1 MRRNR
6 CHQVLAGRHSLIA
19 PVGGGRGPAPGAAG
33 APGAPGRDRR
43 PHHRYRLLGTLSL
56 LALAG
61 GVLSACSSSPS
72 TSAPKA
78 ASTSGSG
85 TAAKAA
91 SITIALPVAEP
102 VQSPVYLAQKLGYFR
117 QAGLNVNIVVLAG
130 DTAANAAMIAGSVQ
144 YTSVNAVSLLTAAEK
159 GVPVQNVCMEYDGPE
174 WALAVSKSTLSSDH
188 VSKGM
193 GLKQLLAGLHGAKI
207 AIVGSAAAAPGL
219 MLNGLLKQ
227 QGLPAGSLSLVGVHA
242 SSDLASAYS
251 HGEVQALFD
260 TQPTPDEIVQKFGGQ
275 VVFDTTQVSSLAQIP
290 WEGIIGTKSYISKNP
305 SIDKAVCN
313 AIGMADN
320 YLRQH
325 PSGAVSQLSG
335 TFPNLSPALLGVAL
349 KAYRWAPDGRMTA
362 AQWSN
367 GATLLAQLG
376 MIKSAPSASTLSG
389 AFTTKYLPAG

>member
-1 MRRNR
+1 
-6 CHQVLAGRHSLIA
+6 L
-19 PVGGGRGPAPGAAG
+19 
-33 APGAPGRDRR
+33 
-43 PHHRYRLLGTLSL
+43 HHRYRLLGTLGL
-56 LALAG
+56 VALAG
-61 GVLSACSSSPS
+61 GILSACSSSPS

-85 TAAKAA
+85 TAAKAT
-91 SITIALPVAEP
+91 SITIALPVSEP

-193 GLKQLLAGLHGAKI
+193 GLKQLLVGLHGAKI
-207 AIVGSAAAAPGL
+207 AIVGS
-219 MLNGLLKQ
+219 
-227 QGLPAGSLSLVGVHA
+227 AGSLSLVGVHA

-260 TQPTPDEIVQKFGGQ
+260 TQPTPDEIVKKFGGQ
-275 VVFDTTQVSSLAQIP
+275 VVFDTTQVPSLAQIP

-305 SIDKAVCN
+305 SINKAVCG
-313 AIGMADN
+313 AIGKADN

-335 TFPNLSPALLGVAL
+335 IFPNLSPALLGVAL
-349 KAYRWAPDGRMTA
+349 RAYRWAPDGRMTA